1 MWLTS
6 ISIKRP
12 LLILMAVLAI
22 MMGGAVAYRAMAVDL
37 WPNVKIPV
45 IAVQVAYPGAG
56 PREVES
62 RVTKPIEDALAS
74 TPGLKKLSSTA
85 GDGYSL
91 SILEFDVGSDPD
103 AVAQDVERRV
113 NVVRASLPGDAKS
126 PSVMKFSMSDE
137 PIMVAGVSWD
147 GNPDGVYQLV
157 DGVIRP
163 KLEAVPGVSSV
174 QLWGGRER
182 EIQVRI
188 DRGKLDARGISL
200 SQVTGALSAANL
212 SVPGG
217 FVEDGDSQFSVRVY
231 GLYQEIDQIGDLVLS
246 VTPNGGVVR
255 LGDVATV
262 EDGFKKGT
270 ALSRIDGRDGIAIL
284 VQKQQTANTV
294 SVSQGVQKAMKSL
307 APTLPAG
314 VQYSVVIDNAEFVRQ
329 SLDGVQGSLSDAVLI
344 VALVLLLFLH
354 TWRSTLIVLISI
366 PTSLVA
372 TFGVIWALGF
382 SMNFMSMMGLSLTI
396 GILVDDS
403 IVILEN
409 IYRHMKLG
417 ESPWSAA
424 VKGRAEIGA
433 AAVAIT
439 LVDVVVYLPLAFSTG
454 MTSQFFKEFSGAIVT
469 ATLFSL
475 LMSFTLTPMLAS
487 RWLTAGDEERS
498 PLAPVWRRWEAGYEA
513 LSRGYGRMLELAL
526 RLRWLVLFA
535 GFLAFVSGIALV
547 GLGAVGFEFMA
558 QSDDGKFT
566 TQIQMP
572 AGTTLEAT
580 SRATQGLEKQIA
592 ALPEV
597 DSLISIVGSSSAGK
611 STIYVNLKPLS
622 QRTRSVNQVAADVRS
637 MIAKIPGMKG
647 QAGPSSMF
655 GGGSA
660 QPITVSIKGSDM
672 AVLTKLAGQV
682 EDIVRKTSGTVDVTN
697 SAVAGAPEMRVEI
710 DHAKLADLGLTTAQ
724 VASAVRTAIDGT
736 VATEL
741 RRENEDKVDIRVLY
755 ATAAGSELTAIPDIP
770 LTTPTGARVKLD
782 QVAKLVP
789 ADGPAEITRTDR
801 TRRVDVGAGLTGG
814 RPSGDVAEDIKKAVN
829 KLALPDGYKISLGGE
844 SEQQD
849 DAFGS
854 LGLALVFS
862 VVLMYM
868 LMVALFNSLTYPL
881 VIMGA
886 MPLASVGAIGALA
899 ITGDT
904 LNIMSMVGMIM
915 LMGLVTKNGI
925 LLVDYTNTL
934 RTRGYSRLE
943 ALLEAGPTRLRPIL
957 MTTAAM
963 VCAMLPV
970 ASKLGEGAS
979 TRAPMGIVVIG
990 GLLTSTLLTLVVVP
1004 AGYTVM
1010 DDIQEWVAARFRRGT
1025 RTAHAA
1031 AAAQTGPVVAHQVNL
1046 GTGGFEKW
1054 TAEPVP
1060 VTVKVRTNHQING
1073 SVLVVPAEAGIQ
1085 GLHENRGRLDARFRG
1100 HDDP

>member
-12 LLILMAVLAI
+12 LLIIMAVLAI
-22 MMGGAVAYRAMAVDL
+22 MMGGVVAYRAMAVDL
-37 WPNVKIPV
+37 WPSIKIPV

-74 TPGLKKLSSTA
+74 TAGLKKLSSTA

-91 SILEFDVGSDPD
+91 STLEFEVGADPD
-103 AVAQDVERRV
+103 VVAQEVERRV
-113 NVVRASLPGDAKS
+113 NVVRASLPDGAKS
-126 PSVMKFSMSDE
+126 PAVMKFSMSDQ
-137 PIMVAGVSWD
+137 PILVAGVSWD
-147 GNPDGVYQLV
+147 GNPDGAYQLV
-157 DGVIRP
+157 DTVIRP

-174 QLWGGRER
+174 QVWGGRER
-182 EIQVRI
+182 EIQVKI
-188 DRGKLDARGISL
+188 DRSKLDARGISL

-217 FVEDGDSQFSVRVY
+217 FVEDEDSQYSVRVY
-231 GLYQEIDQIGDLVLS
+231 GLYQEIGQIGDLVLS
-246 VTPNGGVVR
+246 AAPNGAVVR
-255 LGDVATV
+255 LKDVASV
-262 EDGFKKGT
+262 EDGFKKQT
-270 ALSRIDGRDGIAIL
+270 ALSRINGKDGLAIV

-307 APTLPAG
+307 APTLPPG
-314 VQYSVVIDNAEFVRQ
+314 VQYSVVMDNAEFVRQ
-329 SLDGVQGSLSDAVLI
+329 SLDGVQGSLRDAVLI

-409 IYRHMKLG
+409 IHRHTKLG

-424 VKGRAEIGA
+424 LKGRAEIGA

-454 MTSQFFKEFSGAIVT
+454 MTSQFFREFSGAIVT

-487 RWLTAGDEERS
+487 RWLAAGDEERS
-498 PLAPVWRRWEAGYEA
+498 PLAPVWRRWEVGYDA
-513 LSRGYGRMLELAL
+513 LARGYRRVLGRAL
-526 RLRWLVLFA
+526 RLRWLVLFV
-535 GFLAFVSGIALV
+535 GLLAFVGGIALV
-547 GLGAVGFEFMA
+547 GLGAVGFEFMT
-558 QSDDGKFT
+558 QSDQGAFT
-566 TQIQMP
+566 AQIQMP
-572 AGTTLEAT
+572 ASTTLDAT
-580 SRATQGLEKQIA
+580 SHATQGLEKQIA

-597 DSLISIVGSSSAGK
+597 DSLISIVGDSSSRKG
-611 STIYVNLKPLS
+611 TIYVNLKPLS
-622 QRTRSVNQVAADVRS
+622 QRKRSVNQVAADVRS
-637 MIAKIPGMKG
+637 MISKIPGMKG

-655 GGGSA
+655 GDGSA
-660 QPITVSIKGSDM
+660 QPITVSISGSDM
-672 AVLTKLAGQV
+672 AVLTKLAGQI
-682 EDIVRKTSGTVDVTN
+682 EDIVRKTPGTVDVTN
-697 SAVAGAPEMRVEI
+697 SAAAGSPEMRMEI

-724 VASAVRTAIDGT
+724 VASSVQTAIEGT
-736 VATEL
+736 VASEL
-741 RRENEDKVDIRVLY
+741 RRDNEDKVDIRVMY
-755 ATAAGSELTAIPDIP
+755 AAAAGSELTAIPDIP

-789 ADGPAEITRTDR
+789 VEGPTEITRTDR
-801 TRRVDVGAGLTGG
+801 MRRVNVGAGLTGA
-814 RPSGDVAEDIKKAVN
+814 RPSGDVADDVKKAVN
-829 KLALPDGYKISLGGE
+829 RLALPDGYKISLGGE

-854 LGLALVFS
+854 LGLALIFS

-868 LMVALFNSLTYPL
+868 LMVALFNSLIYPV

-886 MPLASVGAIGALA
+886 VPLASVGAIGALA
-899 ITGDT
+899 VTGDT

-934 RTRGYSRLE
+934 RSRGYSRLE

-1010 DDIQEWVAARFRRGT
+1010 DDIQEWVSARFKRGARSHQAAETVRVEPGAAR
-1025 RTAHAA
+1025 
-1031 AAAQTGPVVAHQVNL
+1031 QVSMGMDGL
-1046 GTGGFEKW
+1046 EKL
-1054 TAEPVP
+1054 TAEPVRVP
-1060 VTVKVRTNHQING
+1060 VKMCASHQVDG
-1073 SVLVVPAEAGIQ
+1073 SRSTKL
-1085 GLHENRGRLDARFRG
+1085 
-1100 HDDP
+1100 